1 MHRTISEKT
10 SSTLCRRA
18 ADVSKNGQLNSFAMA
33 SPSLVDTCRLS
44 QVGGEG
50 QYTGWHGST
59 HALRLVGG
67 RVSTLDGW
75 WGWWDSPLPEVTL
88 VACYDDGDWL
98 VVPDSVD
105 HLLEAVELVM
115 TALLCDGVDEN
126 EAFSSSHV
134 LLPHG
139 RELILHTHSIQS
151 GDKIYGNTCQ
161 LSRKT
166 LIRFHTDCLE

>member
-1 MHRTISEKT
+1 
-10 SSTLCRRA
+10 
-18 ADVSKNGQLNSFAMA
+18 MA
-33 SPSLVDTCRLS
+33 W
-44 QVGGEG
+44 
-50 QYTGWHGST
+50 QYTEAGGW
-59 HALRLVGG
+59 
-67 RVSTLDGW
+67 STLDGMPVHMR

-88 VACYDDGDWL
+88 VACYDDRDWL

-139 RELILHTHSIQS
+139 RELILHTHTYSIQS

-166 LIRFHTDCLE
+166 LIRFHTDCRE